1 MAIESR
7 DKNGV
12 GSAGDEAGASADRI
26 AAGLASA
33 ILHNRPLFERLGEL
47 RRRLFVCAGTFLGAL
62 AAAWIAY
69 PAILDLLVV
78 PLQHLPG
85 AGQIVARGHLVF
97 TSPTEAFA
105 VRLKVVSYAAGL
117 LASPVIL
124 WQLWR
129 FLGPAG
135 PGARARRANRAALAL
150 VASSLALFAAGGF
163 AAFLFVYPALKIFL
177 YLGGNHIVLVP
188 RASSYLSFLL
198 LLIVAF
204 GLTFEYPMVL
214 LGLMFLGI
222 INSKSLRRRRRLAYF
237 VLLVVSVVVTPT
249 VDPITP
255 MALAVPLGIL
265 YEATIAVAR
274 LLKR

>member
-1 MAIESR
+1 MAIESPDR
-7 DKNGV
+7 VPAATEQAPG
-12 GSAGDEAGASADRI
+12 DRI
-26 AAGLASA
+26 AASLASA
-33 ILHNRPLFERLGEL
+33 ILHNRTLLERLGEL
-47 RRRLFVCAGTFLGAL
+47 RRRLFVCAGTFLGAM
-62 AAAWIAY
+62 AVAWFAY
-69 PAILDLLVV
+69 PAVLDLLVV

-85 AGQIVARGHLVF
+85 ATQIVARGHLVF

-105 VRLKVVSYAAGL
+105 VRLKVVSYTGGL

-135 PGARARRANRAALAL
+135 PGARAKKANRYAFAL
-150 VASSLALFAAGGF
+150 VASSLLLFVAGGF

-177 YLGGNHIVLVP
+177 YLGGTHIVLVP

-214 LGLMFLGI
+214 LGLIFIGVI
-222 INSKSLRRRRRLAYF
+222 DSRTLRRRRRMAYF
-237 VLLVVSVVVTPT
+237 ALLVVSVFVTPT

-255 MALAVPLGIL
+255 LALALPLGLL
-265 YEATIAVAR
+265 YEATIGVAR

>member
-1 MAIESR
+1 MMAPMATQSPDQQEYP
-7 DKNGV
+7 
-12 GSAGDEAGASADRI
+12 APADRI
-26 AAGLASA
+26 AASFAAA
-33 ILHNRPLFERLGEL
+33 ILHNRPLLERLGEL
-47 RRRLFVCAGTFLGAL
+47 RRRLFACAGTFLGAL
-62 AAAWIAY
+62 VVAWIAY
-69 PAILDLLVV
+69 PAILDLLVI

-85 AGQIVARGHLVF
+85 ATQIVARGHLVF

-105 VRLKVVSYAAGL
+105 VRVKVVTYSGGL
-117 LASPVIL
+117 LASPVVL

-129 FLGPAG
+129 FLGPPG
-135 PGARARRANRAALAL
+135 PGAKAKKANRAAFAL
-150 VASSLALFAAGGF
+150 VASSLVLFAAGGF

-177 YLGGNHIVLVP
+177 YLGGSHIVLVP

-214 LGLMFLGI
+214 LGLIFIGVI
-222 INSKSLRRRRRLAYF
+222 DSRSLRRRRRLAYF

-255 MALAVPLGIL
+255 IALAVPLGIL

-274 LLKR
+274 LLKH